1 MITFVNKGYKY
12 VYKFILEIWI
22 YRTYT
27 ENTQEE

>member
-1 MITFVNKGYKY
+1 MITFVNSGYTY
-12 VYKFILEIWI
+12 VYKFILEI